1 MVFGVGV
8 GAGGGIG
15 SGAGA
20 DEDVEAAVLG
30 PRHGAGG
37 SRPTGRRLSLS
48 QSSALLRGARACVSG
63 VWGGTGR
70 QSMAALPLLLLLCA
84 FDCSCGGLACS
95 LAAGACAP
103 LHGVFI
109 FLDGWR
115 PPSSGPPLLFPLLPC
130 AFLYLD

>member
-1 MVFGVGV
+1 VVFGVGV

-109 FLDGWR
+109 FLDGGL
-115 PPSSGPPLLFPLLPC
+115 PPPRAIRCSFRSFPVR
-130 AFLYLD
+130 FFI